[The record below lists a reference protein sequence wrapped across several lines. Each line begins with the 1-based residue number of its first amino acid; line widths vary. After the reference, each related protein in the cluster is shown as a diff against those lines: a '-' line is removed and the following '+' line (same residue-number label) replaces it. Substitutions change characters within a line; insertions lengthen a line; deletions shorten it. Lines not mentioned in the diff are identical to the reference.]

1 MKKMKRKEKG
11 DHLEY
16 AVECSDYHQQAYV
29 NRKKKKKKNK
39 EIEEVVLKGIL

>member
-29 NRKKKKKKNK
+29 NQKKKKRRIKK
-39 EIEEVVLKGIL
+39 LKRWY